1 MRKDKLEISELIRSK
16 YNKLS
21 NKQRNIAEFI
31 LNNLQRCSDLSSN
44 KLADLL
50 GVNESTIVRF
60 SQKLDLSSYKD
71 LARLIS
77 ESSKTES
84 TTLERIEISKI
95 NNNIISTTYLTE
107 INSIKN
113 IPKNIDLEQYNKI
126 IDHVLNAKKI
136 YILGCRSSS
145 FLAGYL
151 SYYLS
156 MVYENITLLGNKQIN
171 PIEEIK
177 NISNEDVLFVI
188 SYPRYTS
195 ESLKIV
201 KYANKKNANI
211 ICLTNND
218 SNPLLDFSTNF
229 LAIENNMIF
238 FIDSIATPIV
248 VLNAIILDICLHNKQ
263 QTINCL
269 SELENLWLENNIF
282 IKKD

>member
-201 KYANKKNANI
+201 KYANKKK
-211 ICLTNND
+211 C
-218 SNPLLDFSTNF
+218 
-229 LAIENNMIF
+229 
-238 FIDSIATPIV
+238 
-248 VLNAIILDICLHNKQ
+248 
-263 QTINCL
+263 
-269 SELENLWLENNIF
+269 
-282 IKKD
+282 